1 MLEAP
6 CLKRHLLGQTGSSF
20 LLTFSGWSSWHIE
33 LDATSPNRIDET
45 TTYFSMTVVADSS
58 RFIRK
63 VGTRF
68 TSTDENGNLY
78 KLDPTPIDIFHMKD
92 GWKSPFPSV
101 KQVFG
106 LGEPSIPCRIHQN
119 PSPKRR
125 VKRCSSTNFGEHYD
139 SWVASKPP
147 TPHQKKQLFR
157 FVSIQSIPPK

>member
-1 MLEAP
+1 M
-6 CLKRHLLGQTGSSF
+6 
-20 LLTFSGWSSWHIE
+20 WHIE

-147 TPHQKKQLFR
+147 TPHQKKAVVQICFHTIHTSKIITSNPQ
-157 FVSIQSIPPK
+157 FVFATS